1 VPRVPTKKK
10 RAAKEYPR
18 DFDFFRYEVYFA
30 FAVGSLV
37 AVVLSLFV
45 WPILLLA
52 STLGVSWGLT
62 HLIGRWMVRG
72 RIDRRIRREEEEERE
87 RRALANRQA
96 AALEN
101 EQASR
106 RRHRRR

>member
-1 VPRVPTKKK
+1 VPIRKPRPV
-10 RAAKEYPR
+10 EGPR
-18 DFDFFRYEVYFA
+18 DFDFFRYEVWFGV
-30 FAVGSLV
+30 AVGALI
-37 AVVLSLFV
+37 AVILSLFI
-45 WPILLLA
+45 WPVLLLV

-62 HLIGRWMVRG
+62 HLIGRWMMRG
-72 RIDRRIRREEEEERE
+72 RSDRRISREEEEERE

-106 RRHRRR
+106 RRRHRRR